1 MNINGTGM
9 SIERRQFLRRT
20 LQAAAATQLGWAA
33 ACAEARSPVARGA
46 GSHPNQTTNK
56 GSGPSSGWG
65 ASPFRPRQM
74 RDMQAGAYILHARGG
89 ALNRVPVE
97 KALSAARPPGPRADG
112 GTGQGSRR
120 NRLRQPEYSDVPV
133 PGWRAQLGG
142 QPASEKHGRHLSN
155 SEPTGPS
162 LPSRTREK
170 RTPPESWCGAQSD
183 QGRTWSRLSEIGN
196 PAKCERRFPG
206 TLARLPD
213 DTLVVPVESRAHM
226 IDPAYVHSS
235 SDGGRTWSGPT
246 GFNTETGFLGGHCYE
261 TMIAPMASGKLI
273 AVIRY
278 HGAVVPQWPLVD
290 PARRAYYKT
299 VFLADSDDGGKTWD
313 RFRQLTNYHGQCHGY
328 GVGLSD
334 GTFMVAYDHRYPRD
348 LSSGRAMISRDEGE
362 TWEDEVYYLYYGDG
376 VSGFS
381 QSLALDDGSILTV
394 GGISH
399 ELEGRRSWAGASGQV
414 RAVGHS
420 LETGPGLRVGQHR
433 GSSAKGK
440 KGYPRRHTKND
451 EGPPSEDDSAASAVQ
466 TARQAGARPLEE
478 QERLEEAP
486 PGSAG
491 VPPACTPV
499 R

>member
-1 MNINGTGM
+1 MKIKGTGM
-9 SIERRQFLRRT
+9 SMERRQFLRRT

-33 ACAEARSPVARGA
+33 ACGGPQTGGA
-46 GSHPNQTTNK
+46 GGGT
-56 GSGPSSGWG
+56 SSEGNG
-65 ASPFRPRQM
+65 KPGFRSTEWLGGVTLTPQQM
-74 RDMQAGAYILHARGG
+74 RAMQAGPYILHARGG

-97 KALSAARPPGPRADG
+97 KALLPHDPQGHVQTVELARAPDGTLYVNQNTLMCRSRDG
-112 GTGQGSRR
+112 GRNWEVSPRPENMVGTFQILSDGTFVAVKDAGEKAPSGILVWGS
-120 NRLRQPEYSDVPV
+120 
-133 PGWRAQLGG
+133 G
-142 QPASEKHGRHLSN
+142 
-155 SEPTGPS
+155 
-162 LPSRTREK
+162 
-170 RTPPESWCGAQSD
+170 D
-183 QGRTWSRLSEIGN
+183 QGRTWSQLSEIAN
-196 PAKCERRFPG
+196 PAKCERRIPG

-226 IDPAYVHSS
+226 IDPAYVHRSG
-235 SDGGRTWSGPT
+235 DGGRTWSGPT

-290 PARRAYYKT
+290 PDKRAYYKT
-299 VFLADSDDGGKTWD
+299 VFLADSDDGGKTWH

-399 ELEGRRSWAGASGQV
+399 ELEGRRSWAGASG
-414 RAVGHS
+414 
-420 LETGPGLRVGQHR
+420 
-433 GSSAKGK
+433 K
-440 KGYPRRHTKND
+440 
-451 EGPPSEDDSAASAVQ
+451 SELWAI
-466 TARQAGARPLEE
+466 RWKP
-478 QERLEEAP
+478 
-486 PGSAG
+486 
-491 VPPACTPV
+491 VPA
-499 R
+499 

>member
-1 MNINGTGM
+1 M
-9 SIERRQFLRRT
+9 SVERRQFLRRT

-33 ACAEARSPVARGA
+33 ACSGPQTDGARGGVSSA
-46 GSHPNQTTNK
+46 GYGKQGFRSTEWLGGVTL
-56 GSGPSSGWG
+56 
-65 ASPFRPRQM
+65 SPQQM
-74 RDMQAGAYILHARGG
+74 RDMQAGPYILHARAG
-89 ALNRVPVE
+89 ALNRVPAEKSLLPHDPRGHVQTVE
-97 KALSAARPPGPRADG
+97 LARAPDGTLYVNQNTLMCRSRDG
-112 GTGQGSRR
+112 GRNWEVSPRPGNMVGTFQILSDGTFVAVKDAGEKDPSGILVWGSA
-120 NRLRQPEYSDVPV
+120 N
-133 PGWRAQLGG
+133 
-142 QPASEKHGRHLSN
+142 
-155 SEPTGPS
+155 
-162 LPSRTREK
+162 
-170 RTPPESWCGAQSD
+170 
-183 QGRTWSRLSEIGN
+183 QGRTWSQLSEIGN
-196 PAKCERRFPG
+196 PAKCARRIPG

-299 VFLADSDDGGKTWD
+299 VFLADSDDGGKTWH

-348 LSSGRAMISRDEGE
+348 LSSGRAMISRDEGT

-381 QSLALDDGSILTV
+381 QSLAQEDGSILTV

-399 ELEGRRSWAGASGQV
+399 ELEGRRSWAGA
-414 RAVGHS
+414 
-420 LETGPGLRVGQHR
+420 TG
-433 GSSAKGK
+433 K
-440 KGYPRRHTKND
+440 
-451 EGPPSEDDSAASAVQ
+451 SELWAI
-466 TARQAGARPLEE
+466 RWKP
-478 QERLEEAP
+478 
-486 PGSAG
+486 
-491 VPPACTPV
+491 VPA
-499 R
+499 

>member
-1 MNINGTGM
+1 M
-9 SIERRQFLRRT
+9 RRT
-20 LQAAAATQLGWAA
+20 LQAAAATQLGWVA
-33 ACAEARSPVARGA
+33 ACSGPQTDGA
-46 GSHPNQTTNK
+46 G
-56 GSGPSSGWG
+56 GGVSSAGYGKQGFRSTEWLG
-65 ASPFRPRQM
+65 GVTLSPQQM
-74 RDMQAGAYILHARGG
+74 RDMQAGPYILHARAG
-89 ALNRVPVE
+89 ALNRVPAE
-97 KALSAARPPGPRADG
+97 KALLPHDPRGHVQTVELARAPDGTLYVNQNTLMCRSGDG
-112 GTGQGSRR
+112 GRNWEVSPRPENMVGTFQILNDGTFVAIKDAGEKDPSGILVWGS
-120 NRLRQPEYSDVPV
+120 
-133 PGWRAQLGG
+133 A
-142 QPASEKHGRHLSN
+142 
-155 SEPTGPS
+155 
-162 LPSRTREK
+162 
-170 RTPPESWCGAQSD
+170 D
-183 QGRTWSRLSEIGN
+183 QGRTWSQLSEIGN
-196 PAKCERRFPG
+196 PAKCERRIPG

-290 PARRAYYKT
+290 PARHAYYKT
-299 VFLADSDDGGKTWD
+299 VFLADSDDGGKTWR

-381 QSLALDDGSILTV
+381 QSLAQDDGWILTV

-399 ELEGRRSWAGASGQV
+399 ELEGRRSWAGA
-414 RAVGHS
+414 
-420 LETGPGLRVGQHR
+420 TG
-433 GSSAKGK
+433 K
-440 KGYPRRHTKND
+440 
-451 EGPPSEDDSAASAVQ
+451 SELWAI
-466 TARQAGARPLEE
+466 RWKP
-478 QERLEEAP
+478 
-486 PGSAG
+486 
-491 VPPACTPV
+491 VPA
-499 R
+499 